1 MTNGDN
7 TRSIETIWRIESP
20 RVIAGLVRIVRD
32 LDTAEDLAQDALV
45 AALEEWPRTGIP
57 PNPGAW
63 LMLTAKRRAIDVVR
77 RRALVERKHDQLVT
91 EGDASG
97 VASGIASGIVPT
109 PEYEASLDTD
119 VQDDLLRL
127 MFIACHPALTTDART
142 ALTLRLIAG
151 LTTEEIARAFL
162 ASEPTIAQRIVR
174 AKRTLSSAGA
184 AFEMPRGAERDAR
197 VSSVCDVIYFVFN
210 EGYSATS
217 GDNWVRPELCEDALR
232 LGRMLAELTPGDS
245 EVHSLSALMELQA
258 SRLAARLGPSGE
270 AILLLDQDRR
280 RWDRLLIRRGLAA
293 LARAEQLPGERGAYF
308 YQAAIAAC
316 HARAER
322 AEDTDWHR
330 IVSLYE
336 GLGRV
341 SPSPVIELNRIV
353 AISMASGPETALPLL
368 DALSEH
374 PALRDYHY
382 LPSVR
387 ADLRL
392 KLGQVDAARAEF
404 ERAAS
409 LAKNA
414 RERELLMARARACV
428 RP

>member
-1 MTNGDN
+1 MTTGDG
-7 TRSIETIWRIESP
+7 TRSIETIWRMESA
-20 RVIAGLVRIVRD
+20 RIVAGLVRIVRD

-45 AALEEWPRTGIP
+45 AALEEWPRSGIP

-63 LMLTAKRRAIDVVR
+63 LMLTAKRRGIDVMR
-77 RRALVERKHDQLVT
+77 RRALVERKHDQLIT
-91 EGDASG
+91 DGDAAG
-97 VASGIASGIVPT
+97 LVPT

-127 MFIACHPALTTDART
+127 MFIACHPTLTRDARI

-151 LTTEEIARAFL
+151 LTTQEIARAFL
-162 ASEPTIAQRIVR
+162 TTEPTIAQRIVR

-184 AFEMPRGAERDAR
+184 AFEMPRGADRDER

-217 GDNWVRPELCEDALR
+217 GDGWVRPELCDDALR
-232 LGRMLAELTPGDS
+232 LGRMLAELTPADS

-270 AILLLDQDRR
+270 AILLLDQDRA
-280 RWDRLLIRRGLAA
+280 RWDRLLIRRGLEA
-293 LARAEQLPGERGAYF
+293 LARAEQLPGERGVYF

-322 AEDTDWHR
+322 AEDTDWFR
-330 IVSLYE
+330 IVDLYA

-341 SPSPVIELNRIV
+341 SPSPVVELNRVV
-353 AISMASGPETALPLL
+353 AVSMASGPETALPLL
-368 DALSEH
+368 EALSDH

-387 ADLRL
+387 ADLHLRL
-392 KLGQVDAARAEF
+392 GHVDAARTEF

-409 LAKNA
+409 LAQNA
-414 RERELLMARARACV
+414 RERELLMARARSCV